1 MKEVIVEI
9 SADCELVEK
18 NREVTAQS
26 SDLHDYLSSSDD
38 DFVTPVSS
46 FEIESEC
53 SREADTDAQ
62 EIKKPW
68 WITKFLFK

>member
-9 SADCELVEK
+9 SADCELAEK
-18 NREVTAQS
+18 KRENTAQS
-26 SDLHDYLSSSDD
+26 SDLFDYLSSSED

-46 FEIESEC
+46 FEIESDS
-53 SREADTDAQ
+53 SREADTEAQ